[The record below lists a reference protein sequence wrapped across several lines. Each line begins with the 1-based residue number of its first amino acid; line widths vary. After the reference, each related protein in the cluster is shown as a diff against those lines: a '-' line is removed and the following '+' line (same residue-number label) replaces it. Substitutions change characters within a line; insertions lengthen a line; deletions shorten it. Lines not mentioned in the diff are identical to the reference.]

1 MKSFLIGI
9 MAFAS
14 IFAVVFTAEFVLLD
28 LLSLTSET
36 AGYVIM
42 GLCLVAF
49 AKPFGELTASVFN
62 LNK

>member
-42 GLCLVAF
+42 GLCLVA
-49 AKPFGELTASVFN
+49 LQSRSVN
-62 LNK
+62 